1 MTNQQLPARQP
12 PASQPEVWLF
22 DLDNTLYPAR
32 CDLFAQTDRRMG
44 DFISRLLDVHYD
56 DAKRIQKDYWRK
68 YGTSLRGLMLEHKVS
83 PTEFLDYVHDID
95 YAPVEASPALDVA
108 LGRLTGRKIVFTN
121 GTVRHA
127 ESVLERL
134 GITHHFEAIY
144 DIVAA
149 AYVPKPEMS
158 IYRDV
163 VARHGVVPAHAYM
176 CDDMAANLKPA
187 AELGMRTVWIRTPE
201 SLQRVAG
208 QPLDHIHHQ
217 TDDLLDWLHE
227 WLDGPAVPA
236 AAATV

>member
-1 MTNQQLPARQP
+1 MP
-12 PASQPEVWLF
+12 PPTASPPDTWLF

-56 DAKRIQKDYWRK
+56 DAKLLQKTYWRK
-68 YGTSLRGLMLEHKVS
+68 HGTTLRGLMTEHGIA

-95 YAPVEASPALDVA
+95 YSPVPHSPPLDQALR
-108 LGRLTGRKIVFTN
+108 RLAGRKIVFTN

-127 ESVLERL
+127 ERVLQRL
-134 GITHHFEAIY
+134 GVTHHFEAIY

-149 AYVPKPEMS
+149 DYLPKPEMA

-163 VARHGVVPAHAYM
+163 VGRYGVEPTRAVM
-176 CDDMAANLKPA
+176 LDDIAANLKPA

-201 SLQRVAG
+201 SVARVAG
-208 QPLDHIHHQ
+208 QALDHVHHQ
-217 TDDLLDWLHE
+217 ADDLVDWLHE
-227 WLDGPAVPA
+227 WLDGPSLDGRSG
-236 AAATV
+236 